1 MALISVLDFLFEV
14 HRLQKIEKD
23 LRLIVNNVHN
33 TRALVNKCTSVQAY
47 KCTQVHKYTDCKRL
61 AKINA

>member
-33 TRALVNKCTSVQAY
+33 TSA
-47 KCTQVHKYTDCKRL
+47 QVH
-61 AKINA
+61 